1 MTTPLNMNFGT
12 TPARNAGTAALAL
25 LACLL
30 AAPAQAGTRPV
41 DEHVAADAAGTVEI
55 TDVAGTV
62 DLQGWDKPE
71 VSVTGTIGDHVD
83 RIEVTGGGSHV
94 SVKVIEK
101 KGNGSWNDEGTR
113 LVVKVPARSA
123 LDVNLVSADLKLG
136 GISGP
141 AHLQTVSGEITGET
155 AGDVSAS
162 TVSGDVK
169 LVARSAHDGRFKTV
183 SGELTVE
190 GPSGDLEVGSVS
202 GDAHVKLGSLTR
214 LHAETVSGDL
224 HVKATLAPNGQVDAS
239 SVSGDVQLEFA
250 GVPDADF
257 DVSAFSGDVT
267 SCFGPK
273 PQHQEFGPGTHLNF
287 RNGKGGGRVH
297 VNTQSGDVSICTAKP

>member
-1 MTTPLNMNFGT
+1 MKTHAYPQMNRPT
-12 TPARNAGTAALAL
+12 HAATALAL

-30 AAPAQAGTRPV
+30 AAPALAETRAV
-41 DEHVAADAAGTVEI
+41 DQHVAADPAGTVEI
-55 TDVAGTV
+55 TDVSGSI
-62 DLQGWDKPE
+62 DLQGWDTPE
-71 VSVTGTIGDHVD
+71 VSVSGTIGNHVD
-83 RIEVTGGGSHV
+83 RVEVTGSGSHV
-94 SVKVIEK
+94 TVKVVEK
-101 KGNGSWNDEGTR
+101 KGFGSWNDEGTR
-113 LVVKVPARSA
+113 LVVKVPTRSA

-136 GISGP
+136 GVSGP
-141 AHLQTVSGEITGET
+141 AHLQTVSGDITGET

-169 LVARSAHDGRFKTV
+169 LLARGAHDGHFKSV
-183 SGELTVE
+183 SGDLTVE

-202 GDAHVKLGSLTR
+202 GDAHVTLGTLTR

-250 GVPDADF
+250 GAPDADF
-257 DVSAFSGDVT
+257 DLSAFSGDVS

-273 PQHQEFGPGTHLNF
+273 PEHQKYGPGTHLNF

-297 VNTQSGDVSICTAKP
+297 VNTQSGDISICAPRS

>member
-1 MTTPLNMNFGT
+1 MSKPT
-12 TPARNAGTAALAL
+12 RTALTL
-25 LACLL
+25 IACLL
-30 AAPAQAGTRPV
+30 AAPALAGTRPV

-55 TDVAGTV
+55 TDVAGSI

-83 RIEVTGGGSHV
+83 RVEVTGGGAHV

-101 KGNGSWNDEGTR
+101 KGHGSWSDEGTR

-123 LDVNLVSADLKLG
+123 LDVNLVSADLKLAG
-136 GISGP
+136 TSGS

-162 TVSGDVK
+162 TVSGDMK
-169 LVARSAHDGRFKTV
+169 LVARSAHGGRFKSV
-183 SGELTVE
+183 SGDVTVD

-202 GDAHVKLGSLTR
+202 GDAHVTLGSLTR

-224 HVKATLAPNGQVDAS
+224 HVKASLAPNGQVDAS
-239 SVSGDVQLEFA
+239 SVSGDVQIEFA
-250 GVPDADF
+250 TAPDADF
-257 DVSAFSGDVT
+257 DLAAFSGELS

-273 PQHQEFGPGTHLNF
+273 PERQEYGPGKHLDF

-297 VNTQSGDVSICTAKP
+297 VNTQSGDITICTARP